1 MALVNPDAIEL
12 SFNSKE
18 FGREFLTKPS
28 MFGKLEVHA
37 SEVVW
42 RFEPITF
49 YIRELRVKL
58 ILPKMTYVEVFFIH
72 IMAQVQSLWFT
83 LFGDH

>member
-1 MALVNPDAIEL
+1 MRNAIGKLRILEV

-18 FGREFLTKPS
+18 FGRVLLVTPF

-37 SEVVW
+37 SEVMW

-49 YIRELRVKL
+49 YMGELRGKL
-58 ILPKMTYVEVFFIH
+58 IL
-72 IMAQVQSLWFT
+72 AWR
-83 LFGDH
+83 D

>member
-1 MALVNPDAIEL
+1 MRTLEL

-18 FGREFLTKPS
+18 FDRVFLVTPS

-37 SEVVW
+37 SEAVW

-49 YIRELRVKL
+49 YMWEWRGKL
-58 ILPKMTYVEVFFIH
+58 ILAH
-72 IMAQVQSLWFT
+72 A
-83 LFGDH
+83 

>member
-1 MALVNPDAIEL
+1 MQIGLILEL

-18 FGREFLTKPS
+18 FGRVLLVTPF

-37 SEVVW
+37 SEVMW

-49 YIRELRVKL
+49 YMGELRGKL
-58 ILPKMTYVEVFFIH
+58 IL
-72 IMAQVQSLWFT
+72 AWR
-83 LFGDH
+83 D